1 MNIFKKKKCQAWAKS
16 TKNRCT
22 NDVRWYAK
30 YCWHHKSKIP
40 ITIVFVIGIITSLI
54 IPKIWEHYFPPQK
67 LVAVDKKT
75 DLLPK
80 MANDV
85 EFIKDQLAKLGA
97 QEEKELTTKFPK
109 GYQLF
114 GIINKIII
122 PSQQP
127 TSKEIK
133 ISWSTAKIL
142 NVTKDSISIM
152 LPDAILPGN
161 NKLESNTVVVK
172 NQEGLVSGG
181 HIVINGWSTYIK
193 IIKSDEKSIIAAVG
207 YVKIK

>member
-1 MNIFKKKKCQAWAKS
+1 MNIFKKKQCWAWAKS
-16 TKNRCT
+16 TNTRCT
-22 NDVRWYAK
+22 NYVRWYAK
-30 YCWHHKSKIP
+30 YCWHHQSKIP
-40 ITIVFVIGIITSLI
+40 ITIAFVIGIITSLF
-54 IPKIWEHYFPPQK
+54 IPKIWEYYFPPQK
-67 LVAVDKKT
+67 LAEIDEKT

-80 MANDV
+80 IANDL
-85 EFIKDQLAKLGA
+85 EIMKDQMAKLGA
-97 QEEKELTTKFPK
+97 QKEKELTTEFPT

-114 GIINKIII
+114 GIINKRIF

-161 NKLESNTVVVK
+161 NKLESNTIIVK